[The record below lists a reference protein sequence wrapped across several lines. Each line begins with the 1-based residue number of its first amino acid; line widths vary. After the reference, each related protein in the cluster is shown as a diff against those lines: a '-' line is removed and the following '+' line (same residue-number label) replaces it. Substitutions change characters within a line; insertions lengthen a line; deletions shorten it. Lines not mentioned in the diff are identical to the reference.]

1 MNQNKNYFK
10 RFTHLLLVL
19 VVATFFL
26 TSCGGG
32 NKGDNTEETG
42 TETNVDTS
50 ANTETATGNTE
61 ADANLGKVTNLD
73 FPSAKTTTVQ
83 AGDKVMAPVPSG
95 LEKQKNEPR
104 DKFSLAF
111 STMEVVTPGE
121 FETEVK
127 FGSKTGKVPNSMIIP
142 LSTEM
147 PKKGEMFFDGN
158 LIGRYLLSDDS
169 DPKNLRKISTGVVTN
184 GSKADNKQIKEA
196 KDYKVFS
203 KAVLIVKDGLQPGTT
218 AACKEGDKYV
228 RGTIVSVLEDKVLVK
243 AFAGTLKVFPKSDV
257 MPAPLNPEIKAGDKI
272 LVPKIGAYKTGE
284 VTKVDADL
292 RRVYANVEW
301 GGKTTEEVYFLGT
314 IFKEGAFEVKK

>member
-142 LSTEM
+142 LSTEVKR
-147 PKKGEMFFDGN
+147 KK
-158 LIGRYLLSDDS
+158 
-169 DPKNLRKISTGVVTN
+169 
-184 GSKADNKQIKEA
+184 
-196 KDYKVFS
+196 
-203 KAVLIVKDGLQPGTT
+203 
-218 AACKEGDKYV
+218 
-228 RGTIVSVLEDKVLVK
+228 
-243 AFAGTLKVFPKSDV
+243 
-257 MPAPLNPEIKAGDKI
+257 
-272 LVPKIGAYKTGE
+272 
-284 VTKVDADL
+284 
-292 RRVYANVEW
+292 
-301 GGKTTEEVYFLGT
+301 
-314 IFKEGAFEVKK
+314 